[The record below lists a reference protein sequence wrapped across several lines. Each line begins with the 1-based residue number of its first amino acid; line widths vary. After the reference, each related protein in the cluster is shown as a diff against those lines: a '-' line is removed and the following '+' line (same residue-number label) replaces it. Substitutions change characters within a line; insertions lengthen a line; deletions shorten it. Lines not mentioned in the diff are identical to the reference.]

1 MFHRAVLMSGCSLN
15 YWAHSEGAVQRS
27 YRLGEVL
34 RCSTQDPQK
43 LLEFLQNVPVSELVK
58 LQNSVFTE
66 EVR

>member
-43 LLEFLQNVPVSELVK
+43 LLEFLQNVPVFELVK
-58 LQNSVFTE
+58 LQNTVFTE